1 MRSARERTVW
11 TLAVV
16 ALVAGAAVAWWKAD
30 QWLPQ
35 AIPWVEKA
43 WGRLMR
49 PGDDSLPPEK
59 KGAQG
64 ATGARGA
71 ASAPAPQLRKC
82 IQGGRTVYTDE
93 ACPPD
98 SQEQKVDR
106 GAVTSLPR
114 AP

>member
-11 TLAVV
+11 TIAVV
-16 ALVAGAAVAWWKAD
+16 ALVAGAAVAWWHAD
-30 QWLPQ
+30 QWLPH
-35 AIPWVEKA
+35 ARPWLGKT
-43 WGRLMR
+43 WGQLTR
-49 PGDDSLPPEK
+49 PGGNSLPPEK

-98 SQEQKVDR
+98 SQEQKVDG

>member
-1 MRSARERTVW
+1 
-11 TLAVV
+11 
-16 ALVAGAAVAWWKAD
+16 
-30 QWLPQ
+30 
-35 AIPWVEKA
+35 
-43 WGRLMR
+43 MR

-59 KGAQG
+59 KGAQ
-64 ATGARGA
+64 GARGA